1 MLNIRLCCNIKNLS
15 NKNLLK
21 KKETKVASKMASKE
35 FFVNFLIF
43 HRSLFTMI
51 H

>member
-1 MLNIRLCCNIKNLS
+1 M
-15 NKNLLK
+15 
-21 KKETKVASKMASKE
+21 ASKMVSKE